1 MNKIVDMIKSN
12 DVEAFRGS
20 ISSEY
25 KHKSFTTSL
34 LAKEYIKRIDMRE
47 LLKLPK
53 SHRCVFHDDKRAS
66 ASIYQTK
73 NGVYRYKCFS
83 PICRANSSLDIIGV
97 VSALQ
102 DCDYN
107 NAFDYLTNAL
117 DITYKYDDGQS
128 FLSQCSDI
136 IGKNRAFLDYCKTNK
151 SQALKIIG
159 TNINVLYA
167 LYDIAK
173 KQDFAKFKLQKL
185 IIGASAAEIQAEIKR
200 QIKVARALAILAYFG
215 LIRRVPPYE
224 IATKRMDMLIRL
236 KNLHSLNRIISQT
249 EIIRFEPNDEAAF
262 AKLEQRAG
270 EWLAKGYITRTFSFD
285 TVRAKNSIFEAN
297 RLFPNK

>member
-1 MNKIVDMIKSN
+1 MNKIVDMIKAN
-12 DVEAFRGS
+12 DVDCFRDNVHM
-20 ISSEY
+20 
-25 KHKSFTTSL
+25 HKYFTTSS
-34 LAKEYIKRIDMRE
+34 LAKDYIKRIDMCE
-47 LLKLPK
+47 LLELPK
-53 SHRCVFHDDKRAS
+53 SHRCIFHDDKHAS
-66 ASIYQTK
+66 ASIYQTE

-83 PICRANSSLDIIGV
+83 PMCIANSSLDIIGV

-102 DCDYN
+102 ECDYN
-107 NAFDYLTNAL
+107 NAFDFLKNAL

-128 FLSQCSDI
+128 FLSQCSEI
-136 IGKNRAFLDYCKTNK
+136 IGKNKAFIDYCKSNQ

-159 TNINVLYA
+159 TNISVLYA

-173 KQDFAKFKLQKL
+173 KQDFTKLKLQKM
-185 IIGASAAEIQAEIKR
+185 IIGASAAEIQAELKR
-200 QIKVARALAILAYFG
+200 QIKVTRALAILAYFG

-236 KNLHSLNRIISQT
+236 KNQHSLNRIISQT
-249 EIIRFEPNDEAAF
+249 EIIRFEPNDEAAL

-285 TVRAKNSIFEAN
+285 TVRAKDSIFAAN

>member
-1 MNKIVDMIKSN
+1 MNKIVDMIKVN
-12 DVEAFRGS
+12 DVEAFRDS

-25 KHKSFTTSL
+25 KHKSFTTSS
-34 LAKEYIKRIDMRE
+34 LAKDYIKRIDMCE

-53 SHRCVFHDDKRAS
+53 SHRCIFHDDKRAS

-73 NGVYRYKCFS
+73 NGIYRYKCFA
-83 PICRANSSLDIIGV
+83 PICRAHSSLDIIGV

-102 DCDYN
+102 ECDYN

-117 DITYKYDDGQS
+117 DITYKYDGQS
-128 FLSQCSDI
+128 FLPQCSEI

-173 KQDFAKFKLQKL
+173 KAGFHKT
-185 IIGASAAEIQAEIKR
+185 
-200 QIKVARALAILAYFG
+200 
-215 LIRRVPPYE
+215 E
-224 IATKRMDMLIRL
+224 IAKTD
-236 KNLHSLNRIISQT
+236 NRCVC
-249 EIIRFEPNDEAAF
+249 R
-262 AKLEQRAG
+262 R
-270 EWLAKGYITRTFSFD
+270 D
-285 TVRAKNSIFEAN
+285 TGRIKTAN
-297 RLFPNK
+297 

>member
-1 MNKIVDMIKSN
+1 MNKNVDMIKAN
-12 DVEAFRGS
+12 DVECFRDNV
-20 ISSEY
+20 Y
-25 KHKSFTTSL
+25 MHKYFTTSS
-34 LAKEYIKRIDMRE
+34 LAKDYIKRIDMRE
-47 LLKLPK
+47 LIKLPK
-53 SHRCVFHDDKRAS
+53 SHRCIFHDDKHAS
-66 ASIYQTK
+66 ASIYQTE

-83 PICRANSSLDIIGV
+83 PTCIANSSLDIIGV

-102 DCDYN
+102 ECDYN
-107 NAFDYLTNAL
+107 NAFDYLANAL
-117 DITYKYDDGQS
+117 DITYKYDEQS
-128 FLSQCSDI
+128 FLSQCSEI
-136 IGKNRAFLDYCKTNK
+136 IGKNRAFIDYCKTNQ

-185 IIGASAAEIQAEIKR
+185 VIGASAAEIQAELKR

-236 KNLHSLNRIISQT
+236 KNQHSLNRIISQT
-249 EIIRFEPNDEAAF
+249 EIIRFEPNDEAAL
-262 AKLEQRAG
+262 AKLEQRAA
-270 EWLAKGYITRTFSFD
+270 EWHTKGYATRTFSFD
-285 TVRAKNSIFEAN
+285 TVRAKDSIFAAN

>member
-1 MNKIVDMIKSN
+1 MNKIVDMIKVN
-12 DVEAFRGS
+12 DVDCFRDNAHM
-20 ISSEY
+20 
-25 KHKSFTTSL
+25 HKSFATSSS
-34 LAKEYIKRIDMRE
+34 AKEYIKRIDMCE

-73 NGVYRYKCFS
+73 NGVYRYKCFA

-102 DCDYN
+102 ECDYN

-117 DITYKYDDGQS
+117 DSTYKYDGQS
-128 FLSQCSDI
+128 FLPQCSEI
-136 IGKNRAFLDYCKTNK
+136 IGKNRAFIDYCKSHQSK
-151 SQALKIIG
+151 ALKIIG

-173 KQDFAKFKLQKL
+173 KQDFAKLKLQKL
-185 IIGASAAEIQAEIKR
+185 IIGASAAEIQAELKR

-224 IATKRMDMLIRL
+224 IATKRMDTLIRQ
-236 KNLHSLNRIISQT
+236 KHLHSRNRIISQT
-249 EIIRFEPNDEAAF
+249 EIIRFEPNDEVTF
-262 AKLEQRAG
+262 AKLEQRAA
-270 EWLAKGYITRTFSFD
+270 EWQAKGYTTRTFSFD
-285 TVRAKNSIFEAN
+285 TVRAKDSIFAAN

>member
-34 LAKEYIKRIDMRE
+34 LAKEYIKRIDMCE

-53 SHRCVFHDDKRAS
+53 SYRCVFHDDKRAS

-97 VSALQ
+97 VSTLQ

-107 NAFDYLTNAL
+107 DAFGFLTNAL
-117 DITYKYDDGQS
+117 GITYKYDDGQS
-128 FLSQCSDI
+128 FLLQCSDI

-185 IIGASAAEIQAEIKR
+185 IIGASAAEIQAEFKR

-236 KNLHSLNRIISQT
+236 KNQHSLNRIISQT
-249 EIIRFEPNDEAAF
+249 EIIRFEPNDDAAF

-270 EWLAKGYITRTFSFD
+270 EWLAKGYTTRTFSFD
-285 TVRAKNSIFEAN
+285 TVRAKDSIFAAN